1 MSASS
6 VDDLATGPG
15 NALLAEAVVVEWEA
29 VAEVVLPRIEVFL
42 SNKKF
47 WSTSVFVS
55 IKTGLISK
63 ILLFLPKIG
72 FQFVSSSLPDICYRC
87 GESGHLAKDCDLQE
101 DGKCLTL
108 PFIPF

>member
-15 NALLAEAVVVEWEA
+15 DALLVEAVVVEWEA

-47 WSTSVFVS
+47 WSTWIFII
-55 IKTGLISK
+55 IKTRLIS
-63 ILLFLPKIG
+63 
-72 FQFVSSSLPDICYRC
+72 
-87 GESGHLAKDCDLQE
+87 
-101 DGKCLTL
+101 
-108 PFIPF
+108 

>member
-15 NALLAEAVVVEWEA
+15 NALPVEAVGVEWEA

-47 WSTSVFVS
+47 WSTRIFIS
-55 IKTGLISK
+55 IKTGLI
-63 ILLFLPKIG
+63 
-72 FQFVSSSLPDICYRC
+72 C
-87 GESGHLAKDCDLQE
+87 
-101 DGKCLTL
+101 
-108 PFIPF
+108 

>member
-15 NALLAEAVVVEWEA
+15 NALLVEAVVVEWEA

-47 WSTSVFVS
+47 WSTRIFIS
-55 IKTGLISK
+55 IKTGLI
-63 ILLFLPKIG
+63 
-72 FQFVSSSLPDICYRC
+72 C
-87 GESGHLAKDCDLQE
+87 
-101 DGKCLTL
+101 
-108 PFIPF
+108 